1 MSTRTALRLDPQAEA
16 DLQFLAEIYGTQ
28 TAAMK
33 SALAALAERERRFAA
48 MRDFIAETEADSG
61 DLTETELET
70 ARELFG

>member
-1 MSTRTALRLDPQAEA
+1 MGTRTALRLDPQAEA

-48 MRDFIAETEADSG
+48 MREFIADTEIDSG
-61 DLTETELET
+61 ELTESELEA
-70 ARELFG
+70 ARDLFR